1 MFETD
6 NFKEYVYAN
15 FIFDGTARRII
26 SNLVDYAED
35 KLYTEEMDSQEV
47 AEFLYNTID
56 NGLEL
61 HEIEKFL
68 H

>member
-35 KLYTEEMDSQEV
+35 KLYTKEMDSQEV

-61 HEIEKFL
+61 YEIEQFL